1 MFANKTTWPGLVESG
16 NVNVDPGFGSSITG
30 VLNAGTPA
38 NNVGLLAWFDEV
50 RGATAATDVWGFGI
64 TQVSGAADW
73 MPTWPLPELADLHLT
88 SVASN
93 NAAVPKAFNLSQN
106 YPNPFNPTTTIQY
119 TLIKSGVTSLKVYN
133 ILGQH
138 VMTVV
143 NNVFQP
149 ANTYT
154 QRIDMSN
161 FTSGIYFCVLEQGSN
176 RSAQKMMLLK

>member
-1 MFANKTTWPGLVESG
+1 M
-16 NVNVDPGFGSSITG
+16 
-30 VLNAGTPA
+30 
-38 NNVGLLAWFDEV
+38 
-50 RGATAATDVWGFGI
+50 
-64 TQVSGAADW
+64 
-73 MPTWPLPELADLHLT
+73 
-88 SVASN
+88 
-93 NAAVPKAFNLSQN
+93 SQN

-119 TLIKSGVTSLKVYN
+119 TIIKSGVTSLKVYN

-143 NNVFQP
+143 NNVFQA

-161 FTSGIYFCVLEQGSN
+161 FTSGIYFCVLEQGGN